1 MWQFLSRT
9 VIDTNVR
16 KSQKRHEKTRYFYPV
31 FGGFFV
37 TIENI
42 PTPKNSR
49 MYVSLLSTVEEL
61 GKPLSRPPMHLNAAS
76 GRAIE
81 FQNFNS
87 SVSQGFFL
95 LEKLKYFDLL

>member
-42 PTPKNSR
+42 PTPQNSR
-49 MYVSLLSTVEEL
+49 MYVSLLSTVE
-61 GKPLSRPPMHLNAAS
+61 GKARGSSSQPPLSLAAVA
-76 GRAIE
+76 GRGPGGASRLGGCSNRG
-81 FQNFNS
+81 QPR
-87 SVSQGFFL
+87 QGRV
-95 LEKLKYFDLL
+95 